1 MNQISKKLILA
12 VVAIVIIG
20 GCVYSGKV
28 EYNDDVLS
36 SMSAEKYR
44 YINECLGG
52 CASQKDIIKEY
63 IIHQKYYDSVQY

>member
-36 SMSAEKYR
+36 GMSAEKYR
-44 YINECLGG
+44 YINERLGRG
-52 CASQKDIIKEY
+52 ASQKDIINEY